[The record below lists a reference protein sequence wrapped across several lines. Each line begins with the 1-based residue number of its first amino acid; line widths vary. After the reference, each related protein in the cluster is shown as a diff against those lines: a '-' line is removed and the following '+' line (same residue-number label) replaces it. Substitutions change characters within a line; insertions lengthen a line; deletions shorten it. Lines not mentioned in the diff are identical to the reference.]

1 MSSVHSHA
9 TDHGWVT
16 VGVDDSPGSRAA
28 LVYAASE
35 AVLRGAEL
43 HILCAWSMPGGHTG
57 HASVPGPLR
66 DACLEDA
73 QGVLG
78 RLAAEVLV
86 DFPGLPYVLTVVEPP
101 AAHAL
106 VEASERADLVVVGS
120 RGHGGFAGLL
130 LGSVSQRV
138 VHRAHCPVV
147 VVGPI
152 DDDVEH
158 HAPMSEAR

>member
-1 MSSVHSHA
+1 MSSVNA
-9 TDHGWVT
+9 PVTDHGRIA
-16 VGVDDSPGSRAA
+16 VGVDGSPGSRAA
-28 LVYAASE
+28 LVYAANES
-35 AVLRGAEL
+35 VLRRAEL
-43 HILCAWSMPGGHTG
+43 HVLCAWSMPGGHTG

-66 DACLEDA
+66 DACLEEA

-101 AAHAL
+101 AAQAL
-106 VEASERADLVVVGS
+106 VEASKQADLVVVGS
-120 RGHGGFAGLL
+120 KGHGGLAGLL

-158 HAPMSEAR
+158 HAAPSEDT